1 MFIIKKDK
9 LALALSSKIKTY
21 WQRLIR
27 QFCLTFPFFISLLLN
42 PDLGRRYED
51 DHHIQTIRL
60 PNHMEAEGVTL
71 VKSKCL
77 IKP

>member
-9 LALALSSKIKTY
+9 LALALSIKIKTH
-21 WQRLIR
+21 
-27 QFCLTFPFFISLLLN
+27 CLTFPFFISLLLN